1 MIFRMTNKLAK
12 KIGITPSQC
21 LPLDRNP
28 FTDWSAHLFTAQQV
42 QYVIM
47 TNTPSLYSIVMYGR
61 GITDDNRF
69 VKSALSCMSE
79 FMTGDGNEF
88 LFRRLIAPRT
98 GTILFSRMGDRRVL
112 GSIGD
117 LVMQSKYH
125 LVEGEV
131 SPFAASLLLNQTPMS
146 YIGYRSPREA
156 FKSLRIEEEG
166 ASNLA
171 FENEIIGE

>member
-1 MIFRMTNKLAK
+1 MIFRLTHKLAK
-12 KIGITPSQC
+12 KVGIKSLVC
-21 LPLDRNP
+21 LPPERNP
-28 FTDWSAHLFTAQQV
+28 FADWSAHLFTAQRV

-47 TNTPSLYSIVMYGR
+47 TNTPSLYSVVMYGR

-79 FMTGDGNEF
+79 FMTSDGNEF
-88 LFRRLIAPRT
+88 LLRRLIAPRT
-98 GTILFSRMGDRRVL
+98 GMISFSRMGDRRVL

-131 SPFAASLLLNQTPMS
+131 SPFGVSLLLNQTPMS

-156 FKSLRIEEEG
+156 FKSLRIEEE
-166 ASNLA
+166 
-171 FENEIIGE
+171 